1 MRRLLVQLRA
11 VVVKEA
17 RQTVRDRRML
27 FMLLVAPVF
36 QLVMLGYAVNLDVDH
51 VPTVVVDQDRT
62 PTSREHLRGLL
73 ADGTLEETARAD
85 GVAEANRLLDAGEAS
100 VAVVIPRGFTR
111 DLARGEPAPVQVLLD
126 GSDPNRSNIAGA
138 AASQYFQ
145 GAALDVVRGRLER
158 LSAAMGR
165 RVSFGTIDARPRI
178 FYNPRLDSAIFMV
191 PGVAV
196 LVLILATTVVTA
208 MGIAREREVGTL
220 EQVLVTPISPGV
232 LMAGK
237 ALPFVAVGLI
247 DVTTAL
253 TVSAWVFD
261 LPIRGSLAFLGV
273 ATLFYLMTTLGVGLF
288 ISTVSETQQQAF
300 MGGVF
305 FILPAILLSGIFT
318 PISSMPAW
326 MRALTWLNPVRYY
339 IEILRAVLLKAAGP
353 ADLAL
358 QTGALFAYGLAIIGL
373 ASLRFRKRLR

>member
-11 VVVKEA
+11 VVVKEV
-17 RQTVRDRRML
+17 RQTARDRRML
-27 FMLLVAPVF
+27 FMLLVAPIF

-62 PTSREHLRGLL
+62 ATSREHLRRLL

-100 VAVVIPRGFTR
+100 VALVIPRGFTR

-165 RVSFGTIDARPRI
+165 RVAFGTIDARPRV

-318 PISSMPAW
+318 PISSMPGW
-326 MRALTWLNPVRYY
+326 MQALTWLNPVRYY

-358 QTGALFAYGLAIIGL
+358 QTGALFAYGIVIIGL